1 MGNAGSRWVE
11 IDAVLAR
18 ERLDLR
24 ILRQIFGRSILDV
37 VIDREYW
44 LCRIGNRCGADLFE
58 FRNHRA
64 GVVMR
69 HYVARANRNEIAAAH
84 LCSRSKSIRMTRRN
98 LFDEREAHIS
108 YSALISFR
116 GVVGQARRLPVSETQ
131 ASDAL
136 ALQFIKDCIHHFF
149 AARLPRSFA
158 ISKSTKS
165 A

>member
-24 ILRQIFGRSILDV
+24 ILPQIFGRSILDV
-37 VIDREYW
+37 VIDREHR
-44 LCRIGNRCGADLFE
+44 LRRIGDRRRADLFE

-84 LCSRSKSIRMTRRN
+84 LCSRSKSIRMARRN
-98 LFDEREAHIS
+98 LLDKCKSHIS
-108 YSALISFR
+108 WGYP
-116 GVVGQARRLPVSETQ
+116 RLTRITRKHEFTH
-131 ASDAL
+131 L
-136 ALQFIKDCIHHFF
+136 ANVIL
-149 AARLPRSFA
+149 
-158 ISKSTKS
+158 SKAK
-165 A
+165 

>member
-37 VIDREYW
+37 VIDGEHW
-44 LCRIGNRCGADLFE
+44 LCRIGNRCRADLFE

-69 HYVARANRNEIAAAH
+69 HHMARANRNEIAAVPVFPEQVRPHGAPQSFNK
-84 LCSRSKSIRMTRRN
+84 CK
-98 LFDEREAHIS
+98 AHIT
-108 YSALISFR
+108 L
-116 GVVGQARRLPVSETQ
+116 GLPRLTQ
-131 ASDAL
+131 KRTLPAL
-136 ALQFIKDCIHHFF
+136 ANVILIPQWREKN
-149 AARLPRSFA
+149 LSLL
-158 ISKSTKS
+158 
-165 A
+165 